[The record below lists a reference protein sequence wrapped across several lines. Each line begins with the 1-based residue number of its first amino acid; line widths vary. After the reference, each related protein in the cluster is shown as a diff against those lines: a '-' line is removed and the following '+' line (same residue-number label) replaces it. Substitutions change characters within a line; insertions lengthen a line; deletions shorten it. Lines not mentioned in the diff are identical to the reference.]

1 MKFSRNPEIRVK
13 QTQWDCHISASQH
26 PRFQKQPANR
36 NSEEKIKELNSEDSN
51 MKNIKQFSE
60 LPINAF
66 VTSDNGED
74 NVRTAFKSDLMKMT
88 KTLLFFMNNKLLG
101 AGLN

>member
-1 MKFSRNPEIRVK
+1 
-13 QTQWDCHISASQH
+13 
-26 PRFQKQPANR
+26 
-36 NSEEKIKELNSEDSN
+36 